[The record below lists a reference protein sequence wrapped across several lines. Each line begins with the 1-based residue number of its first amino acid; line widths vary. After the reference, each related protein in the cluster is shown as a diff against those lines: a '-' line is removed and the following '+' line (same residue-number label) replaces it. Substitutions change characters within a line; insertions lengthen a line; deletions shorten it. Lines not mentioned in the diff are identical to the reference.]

1 MLKSKE
7 IFYISNLLSLS
18 RFVLLAFISY
28 FLISVSENYYLF
40 ASLFIVI
47 LWLTDIL
54 DGYFARKRNEISELG
69 KIIDPLADKISVIT
83 ITFLLLLKG
92 ILPLWFFIVILSRDL
107 IILLGG
113 LYIKKKYEVIL
124 QSNWTGKLTVFIIG
138 FTLLNFIIISGLT
151 ASLQNSFISYH
162 TEKLELYWNVLILI
176 NIVMIV
182 FSLVSYFK
190 KFLNIISINK

>member
-1 MLKSKE
+1 
-7 IFYISNLLSLS
+7 
-18 RFVLLAFISY
+18 
-28 FLISVSENYYLF
+28 
-40 ASLFIVI
+40 VI

-124 QSNWTGKLTVFIIG
+124 QSNWIGKLTVFIIG
-138 FTLLNFIIISGLT
+138 FTLLNMILISGLT
-151 ASLQNSFISYH
+151 SSAQNNIFSYH
-162 TEKLELYWNVLILI
+162 IEKLELYWNVLILI

>member
-1 MLKSKE
+1 
-7 IFYISNLLSLS
+7 
-18 RFVLLAFISY
+18 
-28 FLISVSENYYLF
+28 
-40 ASLFIVI
+40 VI

-138 FTLLNFIIISGLT
+138 FTLLNLILISGLT
-151 ASLQNSFISYH
+151 SSAHNNIFSYH